1 VTATIYYDNVNEI
14 ASLTNVFTS
23 TATGLAADPTTVSCV
38 VTDPSGTVTI
48 HTYQGVAPADITK
61 PLVGK
66 YNLTVSCTTA
76 TAGIDGLWSYVW
88 IGTGAVSDVQ
98 PGTWR
103 VLPSALGNWYIG
115 LEEFKDRLG
124 ITDAADDS
132 QAQIAI
138 QSVTNWINIYTGRH
152 FYRVTETRT
161 FQPDDIWRLPIDD
174 VVTITAVNVDMD
186 GDGIFEQSWTQ
197 NTDYQLLVGDHD
209 YNPGSVGYARPYGL
223 LQTIQTG
230 KWLPFTWPYTHLD
243 RVQIVATWG
252 WPAVP
257 PAVSQAA
264 FILAADLFKMKDAPW
279 GVAGVSDYG
288 VVRIQSNPWLV
299 EMLRG
304 FIRGR
309 KKVGI

>member
-1 VTATIYYDNVNEI
+1 MTATVYYDATSQYAQ
-14 ASLTNVFTS
+14 ASASFSLNGS
-23 TATGLAADPTTVSCV
+23 PDDPTTVSLV
-38 VTDPSGTVTI
+38 VTDPSGSITTYSVTI
-48 HTYQGVAPADITK
+48 GQIVRTGTGIYTCPILCSPAI
-61 PLVGK
+61 VG
-66 YNLTVSCTTA
+66 T
-76 TAGIDGLWSYVW
+76 DGLWSYVW

-103 VLPSALGNWYIG
+103 VLPPTIGNWYIG

-138 QSVTNWINIYTGRH
+138 QSASNWINVYCGRH

-186 GDGIFEQSWTQ
+186 GDGNFEQSWTQ
-197 NTDYQLLVGDHD
+197 NVDYQLLVGDHD
-209 YNPGSVGYARPYGL
+209 YNPGSTGYARPYGL

-264 FILAADLFKMKDAPW
+264 FILAADIFKFKDAPFGLAGSVDL
-279 GVAGVSDYG
+279 GVT
-288 VVRIQSNPWLV
+288 RISQ
-299 EMLRG
+299 
-304 FIRGR
+304 IRGW
-309 KKVGI
+309 